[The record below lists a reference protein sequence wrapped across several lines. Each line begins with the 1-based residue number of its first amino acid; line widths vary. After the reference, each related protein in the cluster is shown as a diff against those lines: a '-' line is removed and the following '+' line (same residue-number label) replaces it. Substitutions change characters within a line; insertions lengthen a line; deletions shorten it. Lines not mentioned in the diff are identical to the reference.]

1 MIVLY
6 AVINKKYTHFEDRFL
21 LSITDVHCWN
31 AGNNLF
37 LSKNLVEPFY
47 VKSSTSPPTI
57 EPPST
62 VSKQKQL
69 VSTYLPTLPHNSRKI
84 ENMNIDVSPPRQNF
98 AFKLIVSDLEVG
110 DGAAG
115 GLTPSP
121 DGINHSRRVSWCEE
135 LEQVKRNFFKVDVNK
150 RHSYE
155 VESFELCSGQTATG
169 RKDKFNYQLLN

>member
-1 MIVLY
+1 
-6 AVINKKYTHFEDRFL
+6 
-21 LSITDVHCWN
+21 
-31 AGNNLF
+31 
-37 LSKNLVEPFY
+37 
-47 VKSSTSPPTI
+47 
-57 EPPST
+57 
-62 VSKQKQL
+62 
-69 VSTYLPTLPHNSRKI
+69 
-84 ENMNIDVSPPRQNF
+84 MNIDVSPPQQNF

-135 LEQVKRNFFKVDVNK
+135 LEQVTRNFFKVDVNK